1 MVPEGRKG
9 GVMKQYVVAVVGATG
24 VVGTEMIKMLEE
36 LKFPVSELIPLA
48 SEKSA
53 GKVIEFNKKN
63 VKVKV
68 LNENSFEGVQV
79 ALFSAG
85 SSISETYAPLAVKAG
100 AIVIDNTSF
109 YRMDDKVP
117 LVVPE
122 VNAADVKKHKGII
135 ANPNCSTAQM
145 VLALKPLYDKWGI
158 SRVVVSTYQATAGAG
173 KEAMDEL
180 ALQTASIMNGKGPG
194 VPRKFSKQIAFNVI
208 PQIDTFLENGFTKEE
223 MKMTNETKKI
233 FGDRSIEVVATC
245 VRVPVF
251 IGHSESLN
259 IELKK
264 PYKNID
270 EIRDALRTVPNLV
283 IVDDPE
289 KKGYPTPIETADQND
304 TYVGRIRRDFSVPS
318 GVALW
323 NVSNNLRKGA
333 AFNAVQIAWELIHQ
347 HLI

>member
-1 MVPEGRKG
+1 
-9 GVMKQYVVAVVGATG
+9 MKQYVVAVVGATG

-53 GKVIEFNKKN
+53 GKVVEFNKKN
-63 VKVKV
+63 IKVKV
-68 LNENSFEGVQV
+68 LNEDSFNGVHV

-85 SSISETYAPLAVKAG
+85 SSISEKFAPIAVKAG
-100 AIVIDNTSF
+100 AVVVDNTSF
-109 YRMDDKVP
+109 YRMDDTVP

-122 VNAADVKKHKGII
+122 VNASDVKKHKGII

-145 VLALKPLYDKWGI
+145 VLALKPLHDKWGI

-180 ALQTASIMNGKGPG
+180 ALQTVNIMNGKGPG
-194 VPRKFSKQIAFNVI
+194 VPKKFTKQIAFNLI

-233 FGDRSIEVVATC
+233 FGDDSLDVVATC

-264 PYKNID
+264 PYNNIE
-270 EIRDALRTVPNLV
+270 EIREALRTVPNLV
-283 IVDDPE
+283 VLDDPANH
-289 KKGYPTPIETADQND
+289 GYPTPIETADKND
-304 TYVGRIRRDFSVPS
+304 TFVGRIRRDFTVPN

-333 AFNAVQIAWELIHQ
+333 AFNAVQIAWELVNQ
-347 HLI
+347 NLI